1 VKRVANWYKLILLAG
16 LMTFAG
22 CGKKE
27 SKTLFEL
34 LPGDDTGVH
43 FANTL
48 REDDQLN
55 ILTYEYFYNGGGVGA
70 GDINNDGLTDPFF
83 GGNMTTSRLYLNKTS
98 KDQSIQFEDITANPA
113 SKFRKAGC
121 AALPW
126 WISMRMAFWIFMS
139 AVQVQVMLGHFQICF
154 LLIKKIILSAKKPRL
169 TAWISAVI
177 QRKLPFSIMT

>member
-70 GDINNDGLTDPFF
+70 GDINNDGLTDLFF
-83 GGNMTTSRLYLNKTS
+83 GGNMTTSRLYLNKTKG
-98 KDQSIQFEDITANPA
+98 KDQSIQFEDITAQSGIEIPEGWVRGIAMVDINADGFLDIYVCRHGQNLLHSLLNRYRLYAAMHSNP
-113 SKFRKAGC
+113 
-121 AALPW
+121 
-126 WISMRMAFWIFMS
+126 
-139 AVQVQVMLGHFQICF
+139 V
-154 LLIKKIILSAKKPRL
+154 
-169 TAWISAVI
+169 
-177 QRKLPFSIMT
+177 